1 MNLWQGPEEGN
12 DHPNQIA
19 IDAFVC
25 DSKKKNKYLSIT
37 LKWKVFG
44 YSTKEINSSS

>member
-25 DSKKKNKYLSIT
+25 DSKKKK
-37 LKWKVFG
+37 
-44 YSTKEINSSS
+44 